1 MSGLID
7 RFTDANS
14 ERLVE
19 ALMGQR
25 LISHDKQLAEAFA
38 KAGQLVELQAGDT
51 LITQGAWDDELYFI
65 LVGDFEVIINGRHE
79 ANRGPGVHVGELVN
93 LGTASAR
100 TATLRASK
108 QSLVL
113 KVSQA
118 KVADIAGSNVDF
130 IRSLA
135 TVLKERLDERNAKIG
150 IANEVPRVF
159 VISSSGAKPV
169 VELIEKFLDSDNIS
183 VEPWYDGTF
192 GVSEYP
198 VSSLMDKITSCDFTI
213 SVVRAD
219 DTIVARGKE
228 GKIARDNVHLEY
240 GISLGVLG
248 RIRSILLVSETDDL
262 TLPTDTAGL
271 TTFRYKEGNGEIL
284 RKSIRK
290 VCVDIR
296 EAIEKEGVFT
306 GQRIH

>member
-14 ERLVE
+14 GRLVE

-25 LISHDKQLAEAFA
+25 LISHDKEMAEAFA
-38 KAGQLVELQAGDT
+38 QAGELVELQVGDT

-65 LVGDFEVIINGRHE
+65 LVGEFDVIINGRHQ
-79 ANRGPGVHVGELVN
+79 ATRGPGVHVGELVN

-100 TATLRASK
+100 TATLKALK

-113 KVSQA
+113 KVTQA
-118 KVADIAGSNVDF
+118 DVTNIAGTNVDF

-135 TVLKERLDERNAKIG
+135 TVLKERLDERNLEIG
-150 IANEVPRVF
+150 IANEIPRVF
-159 VISSSGAKPV
+159 VISSSIAKPI

-198 VSSLMDKITSCDFTI
+198 ISSLMDKIASCDFTI
-213 SVVRAD
+213 SVVRPD
-219 DTIVARGKE
+219 DTIVARGKK
-228 GKIARDNVHLEY
+228 GKITRDNVHLEY
-240 GISLGVLG
+240 GISLGILG
-248 RIRSILLVSETDDL
+248 RIRSMLLVCASDDL
-262 TLPTDTAGL
+262 TLPSDTAGL
-271 TTFRYKEGNGEIL
+271 TTFRYKEGSDEVL

-296 EAIEKEGVFT
+296 ETIEKEGVFT